1 MITPM
6 PRGTR
11 ARRCSPSTL
20 GRIAEAITKPRK
32 SRAITTLS
40 SQSASA
46 ATMIATAT
54 RVAVAALRAV
64 PVISRGIPCDNSKQ
78 AAVDTPVL
86 EAHRHGIALARP
98 FLRALVLALAG
109 AACFFAPWPAV
120 AVVGAALLAVAA
132 VIAVVAVVRWD
143 RTHLAVTGSA
153 LVVEQG
159 FLSRR
164 TASIAL
170 KGTVFEVERT
180 LPGRILGYGTIV
192 AGELEMDYVPRRL
205 TRLLQQHR

>member
-1 MITPM
+1 M
-6 PRGTR
+6 
-11 ARRCSPSTL
+11 
-20 GRIAEAITKPRK
+20 
-32 SRAITTLS
+32 
-40 SQSASA
+40 
-46 ATMIATAT
+46 
-54 RVAVAALRAV
+54 
-64 PVISRGIPCDNSKQ
+64 
-78 AAVDTPVL
+78 DTPVL

-109 AACFFAPWPAV
+109 AACFLAPWPVV
-120 AVVGAALLAVAA
+120 AVVGAALLALAA
-132 VIAVVAVVRWD
+132 VIAVAAVVRWD

-153 LVVEQG
+153 FVVEHG

-180 LPGRILGYGTIV
+180 LPGRILGYGTVV

-205 TRLLQQHR
+205 TSLLQQHR